1 MSMRKR
7 HNYEA
12 GDGNELRSRGFVD
25 SVTLIML
32 VLGQEIIL
40 VMRNRK
46 AAAKS
51 YSGPIHIT
59 AIRRVNL
66 NPASCITI
74 LYCTT

>member
-32 VLGQEIIL
+32 VLGHEIIL
-40 VMRNRK
+40 VLRNRK
-46 AAAKS
+46 AADDS
-51 YSGPIHIT
+51 NSGPIHIT
-59 AIRRVNL
+59 ASRRVK
-66 NPASCITI
+66 P
-74 LYCTT
+74 